1 MPKQE
6 IELLLKK
13 KNKNK
18 NKNKNKKLKI
28 KKNNLLFLYFWNIP
42 KIWLTG
48 VIYDFLI
55 S

>member
-28 KKNNLLFLYFWNIP
+28 KKTIFSKSCISETSP
-42 KIWLTG
+42 KYG
-48 VIYDFLI
+48 
-55 S
+55 